1 MLVSQQ
7 TPEELKF
14 GKLHETEFT
23 EYTLYQSRLRMCSLQ
38 RTIDFADIT

>member
-14 GKLHETEFT
+14 GKLHETEFKAMRHCHFP
-23 EYTLYQSRLRMCSLQ
+23 SKVG
-38 RTIDFADIT
+38 